1 MERTIISVAR
11 RSDGSVV
18 LWNNHYNWITLDP
31 EEARGKSREEL
42 KREFLAMDQILN
54 KKQHAQASWGLRFF
68 SFPYPLPPLATLLV
82 IPNLG
87 TILPTCLVRKVQL
100 AYNQCSPCNIKLS
113 PMVPMGSSKA
123 TPLLSLGCLG
133 KSNICLF
140 GIPFICLPGASL
152 P

>member
-54 KKQHAQASWGLRFF
+54 KK
-68 SFPYPLPPLATLLV
+68 
-82 IPNLG
+82 
-87 TILPTCLVRKVQL
+87 
-100 AYNQCSPCNIKLS
+100 
-113 PMVPMGSSKA
+113 
-123 TPLLSLGCLG
+123 
-133 KSNICLF
+133 
-140 GIPFICLPGASL
+140 
-152 P
+152 